1 MKKLLLISLIVILLG
16 LGYFAWQ
23 SNQVSNVNNPETKS
37 QTEVIN
43 IVNDSSNNL
52 DVKIDENKNKSEA
65 KEGKEKV
72 VINTVTGENVP
83 EGFYDEIL
91 ADGYTYNNPKPIP
104 ENWIIE
110 SAGDGYPATIDYYK
124 FFDEASESQTLPG
137 KIGSKTAIP
146 DYMYGYSQRAIYISF
161 KSINFEKKNDFS
173 KWFNDKYNVSF
184 VFIKQSNLSN
194 QGGKSWAIFINDEL
208 NFSELNTLVNDM
220 KSEDIAYIFNKSLY
234 LPKYRGTDELKKFRE
249 INKNSGL
256 F

>member
-1 MKKLLLISLIVILLG
+1 MTKPIVIVSIVILLG

-23 SNQVSNVNNPETKS
+23 SNQVSDVNNTGTES
-37 QTEVIN
+37 QTEVTN

-83 EGFYDEIL
+83 EGFYDEVL

-104 ENWIIE
+104 ESWIIE
-110 SAGDGYPATIDYYK
+110 PAGEGYPATIDYYK
-124 FFDEASESQTLPG
+124 FFNEASESQTLPG

-161 KSINFEKKNDFS
+161 KSMNFENKNDFS

-184 VFIKQSNLSN
+184 VFINQSNLSN
-194 QGGKSWAIFINDEL
+194 QGGKGWAIFINDEL

-234 LPKYRGTDELKKFRE
+234 LLKYRGTDELEKFRE